1 MLIAL
6 IPSPKGKGFSCSE
19 KIKIAPQPTDCSCG
33 PTTLQAMYT
42 HLGLE
47 ISIEQ
52 LIAEVEC
59 VDNGG
64 TLAVLLGID
73 AIKRGFRVKLYSYDI
88 NFFDPTW
95 KGLPSKDLIDKLVEQ
110 EHHKNDPKFLQA
122 SAAFARFLSE
132 GGEILFDEMTPEL
145 LRELFLSDKPVLTG
159 LSATWLNKCKREYT
173 GSQGES
179 VYDDVQGGPLGHFVI
194 LYGIDENLQVS
205 VADPDL
211 NNDIVGENLYKIPF
225 SLILQSVML
234 GIVTYDANFLV
245 ISRD

>member
-1 MLIAL
+1 MIN
-6 IPSPKGKGFSCSE
+6 
-19 KIKIAPQPTDCSCG
+19 IKIAPQPTDCSCG

-52 LIAEVEC
+52 LISEVEC

-73 AIKRGFRVKLYSYDI
+73 AIKRGF
-88 NFFDPTW
+88 
-95 KGLPSKDLIDKLVEQ
+95 
-110 EHHKNDPKFLQA
+110 
-122 SAAFARFLSE
+122 
-132 GGEILFDEMTPEL
+132 
-145 LRELFLSDKPVLTG
+145 SDKPVLTG

-173 GSQGES
+173 GPQGYS

-211 NNDIVGENLYKIPF
+211 NNDIVGKAISVIFSSTVILY
-225 SLILQSVML
+225 LSV
-234 GIVTYDANFLV
+234 
-245 ISRD
+245 